1 MRGIPRVGGAW
12 FILGNRRGFSM
23 AKAIALRTDHGAD
36 DLRRLARA
44 SRDAAQTRRLL
55 ALAAIRDGASRT
67 EAARIGGVGLQIVR
81 DWVLRFDA
89 EGLAGLVDRKVP
101 GRTPLLTSE
110 QRAAFVQALEAGPK
124 PEVHG
129 AVRWRLVDLARWLQD
144 EFGVSLSRQTLGR
157 ELRRMG
163 FGKLSARPRDHAQD
177 PEELEAFKK
186 TFPPSWKRSGRR
198 CRRTPQSR
206 SGGRTKHGQARRT
219 ASRADGRGAARGPAR
234 RTTSAPGGPTSSAP
248 SVRPEARRRAW

>member
-1 MRGIPRVGGAW
+1 MAGRGSPWGTEGGSRWRRRLRCGRIMGRTICGGWRGRAGMRR
-12 FILGNRRGFSM
+12 RRGGSW
-23 AKAIALRTDHGAD
+23 LW
-36 DLRRLARA
+36 RRSETARA
-44 SRDAAQTRRLL
+44 GRRRRGS
-55 ALAAIRDGASRT
+55 AGSASRSSAT
-67 EAARIGGVGLQIVR
+67 GCCASTPRGRPAWWTARCR
-81 DWVLRFDA
+81 A
-89 EGLAGLVDRKVP
+89 
-101 GRTPLLTSE
+101 RTPLLTSE
-110 QRAAFVQALEAGPK
+110 QRAALAQVVEVGPK
-124 PEVHG
+124 PELHG
-129 AVRWRLVDLARWLQD
+129 AVRWRLVDLMRWLRD
-144 EFGVSLSRQTLGR
+144 EFDVCVSRQTLGR

-234 RTTSAPGGPTSSAP
+234 RTTSARPGPTSSAP
-248 SVRPEARRRAW
+248 SARPRERRRAW